1 MAQLTNC
8 KKKREVIKL
17 VTEEQVAVALAQYT
31 AALSEKYIKEK
42 GSFNVVLSG
51 GTLIHTMR
59 VLAEVYKDAVDWSKW
74 RVFWVDERV
83 VPLDDNDSNY
93 KLANEGFFK
102 KVKKIPKQNIYPI
115 HYSCSAHEVACDYES
130 RLKTLVQNKVIPT
143 SACGFPKFDLM
154 LLGIG
159 PDGHIASLFPNR
171 PQRYERKH
179 WVTSILDSPKPPP
192 QRITMTFPVINCAS
206 NIAMVVTGKELADP
220 VAKTLGGFVGPPPPI
235 PCSELEMEAEGEVTW
250 ILDKGAASKLHHHHV
265 VY

>member
-1 MAQLTNC
+1 MAQLIKN

-31 AALSEKYIKEK
+31 ADLSEKYIKEK
-42 GSFNVVLSG
+42 GCFNVVLSG

-59 VLAEVYKDAVDWSKW
+59 VLAEVYKNAVDWSKW

-83 VPLDDNDSNY
+83 VPLDDCDSNY
-93 KLANEGFFK
+93 NLANEGFFK

-130 RLKTLVQNKVIPT
+130 RLKTLVQNKVLPT
-143 SACGFPKFDLM
+143 SACGCFPKFDLM

-171 PQRYERKH
+171 PQRYEKKH

-192 QRITMTFPVINCAS
+192 ERITMTFPLIKCAS
-206 NIAMVVTGKELADP
+206 NIAMVVTGKELARP
-220 VAKTLGGFVGPPPPI
+220 VQRKHSVGIVDVLPRRPYPVLN
-235 PCSELEMEAEGEVTW
+235 CRWRLRG
-250 ILDKGAASKLHHHHV
+250 K
-265 VY
+265 